1 MTGAP
6 LRVLFLTPYFRP
18 YLGGIERAIEQLTF
32 QIQKSQNVE
41 AVGVLTTKYSF
52 PRIPQPQWA
61 DRETTPEGI
70 SIYRLAGFPRRS
82 IPLYS
87 CPLVWFSPWQI
98 NRYLKEFNPNV
109 VHFVG
114 DGWFWGHFWTW
125 FWFRRRARFV
135 FTPSYHRLPLSRW
148 WLRPINGFIC
158 NVIDQ
163 VIALTR
169 MESQLVRRAYW
180 VPARKLAIIG
190 WGAPAPAINPAP
202 PDESEAHDSPSAR
215 GDANGGQP
223 GQPGEPL
230 TILCVGRLGQHK
242 GQEWLLGVYQQAR
255 SSFERSVRLVLVGR
269 DEGDEAKIARLIR
282 DTGLEAEVAMV
293 GEVSDDDLIGWYAR
307 ADLFVLFSQYEAFG
321 LVFFEAMAHA
331 TPVLTHD
338 VGANREL
345 LTRGAVVV
353 PKFDHGEAV
362 AQLVRLVNDAGYR
375 RQLSQDAQ
383 DYVLAEFTWPAVAQ
397 KYIEV
402 YSATAAQRDGEA

>member
-1 MTGAP
+1 MTGPP

-32 QIQKSQNVE
+32 QIQKFQNVE

-70 SIYRLAGFPRRS
+70 SIYRLSGFPRHS

-135 FTPSYHRLPLSRW
+135 FTPSYHSLPLSRW

-169 MESQLVRRAYW
+169 MESQMVRRAYW
-180 VPARKLAIIG
+180 VPSRKLAIIG
-190 WGAPAPAINPAP
+190 WGAPAPEIPLTTNPAP
-202 PDESEAHDSPSAR
+202 P
-215 GDANGGQP
+215 GG
-223 GQPGEPL
+223 GEGEDEPL

-255 SSFERSVRLVLVGR
+255 GSFERSVRLVLVGR
-269 DEGDEAKIARLIR
+269 DEGDEAKIARWIR
-282 DTGLEAEVAMV
+282 DAGLETEVAMV
-293 GEVSDDDLIGWYAR
+293 GEVSDEELVNWYAR

-353 PKFDHGEAV
+353 PRFDHAEAV
-362 AQLVRLVNDAGYR
+362 AQLVRLVNDTGYR
-375 RQLSQDAQ
+375 RRLSQDAQ
-383 DYVLAEFTWPAVAQ
+383 EYTLAEFTWPAVAK

-402 YSATAAQRDGEA
+402 YSAHLEGS